1 MVEAAMRAGGMR
13 PRLVAVWLL
22 LLGLVATILWIER
35 AALVGTSDP
44 QGQQQSGD
52 RMLVRAPMDQ
62 IAVIEIAQGGTL
74 HRFERDAA
82 GSWFYHA
89 HGVDLTGALGQHG
102 HQADPV
108 QAQLIEK
115 AFAGFGRTRMER
127 DLAIDTGADPYGV
140 TRPEMLILVY
150 RAGDPKPLG
159 QYAVGDIAPDTYSR
173 YVLALGSP
181 SVVTIANYQIDNLRG
196 LIDAVAGQTD
206 QAQAAKSAP

>member
-1 MVEAAMRAGGMR
+1 MKASGVR
-13 PRLVAVWLL
+13 PRLVAVWVLL
-22 LLGLVATILWIER
+22 LALVVTILLIER
-35 AALVGTSDP
+35 RDLVGSSDP
-44 QGQQQSGD
+44 QGEQQPGD

-89 HGVDLTGALGQHG
+89 HGVDTGALGQHG
-102 HQADPV
+102 HQADPA

-127 DLAIDTGADPYGV
+127 DLAIDPGADPYGV

-173 YVLALGSP
+173 YVLPLGSS

>member
-1 MVEAAMRAGGMR
+1 MVEAAMRTGGVR
-13 PRLVAVWLL
+13 PRLVAVWVLL
-22 LLGLVATILWIER
+22 LALVATILLIER
-35 AALVGTSDP
+35 PGTTSDP
-44 QGQQQSGD
+44 HGEHQSGD
-52 RMLVRAPMDQ
+52 RNLLPVPLEQ

-89 HGVDLTGALGQHG
+89 HGVDIAGTQGPHG

-115 AFAGFGRTRMER
+115 AFVGFGRSRMER
-127 DLAIDTGADPYGV
+127 DLAIAPGTDPYGV

-150 RAGDPKPLG
+150 RADDPKPLG

-173 YVLALGSP
+173 YVLPLGRP
-181 SVVTIANYQIDNLRG
+181 AVVTIANFQIDNLRG
-196 LIDAVAGQTD
+196 LIDAVAGQAD

>member
-1 MVEAAMRAGGMR
+1 MKAHGVR
-13 PRLVAVWLL
+13 PRLVAVWVLL
-22 LLGLVATILWIER
+22 LALVATILLIER
-35 AALVGTSDP
+35 RDLVGSSDP
-44 QGQQQSGD
+44 HGEHQPGD
-52 RMLVRAPMDQ
+52 RMLVRVPMDQ
-62 IAVIEIAQGGTL
+62 IAVLEIAQGGTL

-82 GSWFYHA
+82 RSWFYHA
-89 HGVDLTGALGQHG
+89 HGVDTTGALGQHG

-108 QAQLIEK
+108 QAQLIDK

-150 RAGDPKPLG
+150 RADDPKPLG
-159 QYAVGDIAPDTYSR
+159 QYAVGDVAPDTYSR
-173 YVLALGSP
+173 YVLPLGSP
-181 SVVTIANYQIDNLRG
+181 VVVTIANYQIDNLRG